1 MKVTENFDL
10 MEYLPAWMRTDK
22 TAQAFAYALQQELQ
36 AFAAQLGSLVIYA
49 AIDSQ
54 TDQVLDELGWQFNIP
69 EYSSSLPIETKR
81 KLVKTAILTHK
92 QRGTV
97 AAVERIVTDIF
108 GDGYV
113 EEWFQY
119 DGEPFHFRVHT
130 SNVSAGDQ
138 EAAYFES
145 VVASTQNVRS
155 YLEAVII
162 ESVMEM
168 TLPWGGYL
176 HTAEA
181 IYI

>member
-1 MKVTENFDL
+1 MKLSELDL
-10 MEYLPAWMRTDK
+10 MEFLPAWMRTDEN
-22 TAQAFAYALQQELQ
+22 ARALAYAVQK
-36 AFAAQLGSLVIYA
+36 QLERLIS
-49 AIDSQ
+49 
-54 TDQVLDELGWQFNIP
+54 QFNIP
-69 EYSSSLPIETKR
+69 EYSSSLPIATKR
-81 KLVKTAILTHK
+81 ALIQTAILTHK

-97 AAVERIVTDIF
+97 AAVERVVTDIF
-108 GDGYV
+108 GDGWV

-155 YLEAVII
+155 YMEAVII

-168 TLPWGGYL
+168 ALSWGGYL